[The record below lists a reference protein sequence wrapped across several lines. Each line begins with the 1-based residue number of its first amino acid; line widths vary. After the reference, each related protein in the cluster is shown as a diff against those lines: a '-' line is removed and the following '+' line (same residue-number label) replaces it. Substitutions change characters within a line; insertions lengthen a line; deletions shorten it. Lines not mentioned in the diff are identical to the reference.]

1 MNISDIINDDEPKKE
16 SLHDKRWREMK
27 KESSDR
33 SFRMAREAAIASL
46 PKKDNLHGDSKGKD
60 LKFKPLV
67 YYTAQDALQHCMKDF
82 EDQASKNIDIIKATR
97 ETKGQKLTTKSDLKM
112 VIGNFHEG
120 KRMIKT
126 GIFVPVYMYVFI
138 KEWCGSIC
146 IFEIAESDYGTGKM
160 KRRGYTVEKVSVVY
174 YQSNGVGMGKEQILK
189 QPITNF
195 NHHPDKDNQKKSNES
210 GNVTIKK
217 LSNKDIEEYFDNIEK
232 KYGITIPSQVKNLLK
247 IYNDE
252 LIHCYGHDLNCVPLN
267 LNTER
272 CRLLFEEASEE
283 FNKKYYDSGIKPSA
297 YKDFVNIES
306 MGNGD
311 SLLVHKNNNLY
322 FYSHDTNEP
331 LT

>member
-33 SFRMAREAAIASL
+33 SFKMAREAAVASL
-46 PKKDNLHGDSKGKD
+46 PKKDNLHGDSKGKG

-112 VIGNFHEG
+112 VVGNFHEG

-138 KEWCGSIC
+138 REWCGSIC

-174 YQSNGVGMGKEQILK
+174 YQSNGVGMGVNGKRLLDGYLTGPWYVTGYLYDKETFLFI
-189 QPITNF
+189 
-195 NHHPDKDNQKKSNES
+195 PDK
-210 GNVTIKK
+210 
-217 LSNKDIEEYFDNIEK
+217 
-232 KYGITIPSQVKNLLK
+232 
-247 IYNDE
+247 
-252 LIHCYGHDLNCVPLN
+252 
-267 LNTER
+267 
-272 CRLLFEEASEE
+272 RLLLILSTFL
-283 FNKKYYDSGIKPSA
+283 KRYVIC
-297 YKDFVNIES
+297 FVVFI
-306 MGNGD
+306 
-311 SLLVHKNNNLY
+311 SLIILFL
-322 FYSHDTNEP
+322 SIT
-331 LT
+331 

>member
-33 SFRMAREAAIASL
+33 SFKMAREAAVASL

-112 VIGNFHEG
+112 VVGNFHEG

-138 KEWCGSIC
+138 REWCGSIC

-195 NHHPDKDNQKKSNES
+195 NHHPDK
-210 GNVTIKK
+210 
-217 LSNKDIEEYFDNIEK
+217 
-232 KYGITIPSQVKNLLK
+232 
-247 IYNDE
+247 
-252 LIHCYGHDLNCVPLN
+252 
-267 LNTER
+267 
-272 CRLLFEEASEE
+272 
-283 FNKKYYDSGIKPSA
+283 NKK
-297 YKDFVNIES
+297 
-306 MGNGD
+306 
-311 SLLVHKNNNLY
+311 
-322 FYSHDTNEP
+322 
-331 LT
+331 